1 MGGNGFGGVGVVSSQ
16 HDRLDAQVMQFGN
29 GLPAADFDRIG
40 HSKHAVHFMLIS
52 QKNDRLALLFQ
63 GRQTGFQC
71 VGAATLLVDQA
82 VIAQIEGLSV
92 DDALGATSRQGFKCI
107 NIAQGNVVA
116 LSGLGDRF
124 GHWVIRATGQAG
136 CQTAQL
142 GLIHPTEHHKVRLR
156 RLTVR
161 DGSSL
166 VER

>member
-16 HDRLDAQVMQFGN
+16 HDRLDAQVMQFSDS
-29 GLPAADFDRIG
+29 LAAAVFDRIG
-40 HSKHAVHFMLIS
+40 HGKHAMHFLVVG
-52 QKNDRLALLFQ
+52 QQNDRLALLFQ
-63 GRQTGFQC
+63 RRQTGFQG
-71 VGAATLLVDQA
+71 VGAATLLVNQA

-156 RLTVR
+156 RLAVR